1 MVTQSFVTISV
12 DDGHPTDLHTQDLLE
27 KYGLKATFYIP
38 AANRERPV
46 MSRSEI
52 QQLGKRFEIGGHT
65 MNHVPLKS
73 LSPERAR
80 AEINDGKKW
89 LEDLLGVPVPS
100 FAIRGESLT
109 REPPPWSR
117 KRVFWERGRASLT

>member
-1 MVTQSFVTISV
+1 MVTRPIS
-12 DDGHPTDLHTQDLLE
+12 TLKDLLE

-65 MNHVPLKS
+65 MNHIALKS

-89 LEDLLGVPVPS
+89 LEDLLGVSGSVLLLS
-100 FAIRGESLT
+100 AG
-109 REPPPWSR
+109 
-117 KRVFWERGRASLT
+117 KV